1 MVTNTLAY
9 YGATKSFIVQ
19 APDAEVAEI
28 EETKSHYHILK
39 YDWLLKK
46 LKCCKVIGYQLPQ

>member
-9 YGATKSFIVQ
+9 YGTTKSFIVP

-39 YDWLLKK
+39 YDWLLKS
-46 LKCCKVIGYQLPQ
+46 